1 MLFSGKD
8 LRKLIIPLMFEQLLA
23 VLVGLVDT
31 LMVSQSGEAAVAGV
45 ALVDNINRL
54 IIQVMAA
61 LATGGAVVCSQ
72 YIGKGRDDESRKSG
86 AQLETVLLVFSVIMT
101 AFSVSFTRPLLKV
114 IFGTVEDSVMDC
126 AVLYFMITA
135 LSYPFLGMYN
145 AGAAIFRSVGN
156 SKVSMNISILMNVI
170 NVAGNA
176 LFVFVFKWSVAGVAL
191 STALSR
197 VAAGIV
203 MSVLVCGKT
212 NPVRIDHIKY
222 FVPDWNYIKKILTI
236 GIPSGI
242 ENGMFQIGKLM
253 VVSMVATFGTASTA
267 ANSVGYTV
275 IDFANI
281 PAASMGLALI
291 TVVGQC
297 IGAGEKEQAKMYTKK
312 VLWWSYIGDWACN
325 IPLFFAAGFI
335 AAWFHLSPEATHIT
349 VTILRCFNV
358 VSLFIWPLSFTLSNP
373 LRASGD
379 VKYTMTVS
387 IISMWLFRVGS
398 SYIFGVVLGL
408 GVLGVLML
416 LATLLLCLLE
426 LLRMVLLWR
435 EKERYRSFTPQERI
449 FYKKDKLFWLLALWG
464 MDAALGWETEKT
476 DRALTLRL
484 PAVSE
489 GEYQRICSLLEKT
502 VYGGIMIEPF
512 EERALDRF
520 LYHLTGQDMKKSL
533 GMWLKLRYAC
543 LKTCL
548 KKRK

>member
-1 MLFSGKD
+1 MLFSSKD

-86 AQLETVLLVFSVIMT
+86 AQLETVLLIFSVIMT

-126 AVLYFMITA
+126 AVLYFVITA

-170 NVAGNA
+170 NVAGNC
-176 LFVFVFKWSVAGVAL
+176 LCLYSYLSWSVAGVAL

-203 MSVLVCGKT
+203 MTVLVCGKT
-212 NPVRIDHIKY
+212 NPIRIDHIKY
-222 FVPDWNYIKKILTI
+222 FVPDWIYIKKILTI

-281 PAASMGLALI
+281 PASSMGLALI

-312 VLWWSYIGDWACN
+312 CLNMRISATGYVI
-325 IPLFFAAGFI
+325 
-335 AAWFHLSPEATHIT
+335 FH
-349 VTILRCFNV
+349 
-358 VSLFIWPLSFTLSNP
+358 
-373 LRASGD
+373 
-379 VKYTMTVS
+379 Y
-387 IISMWLFRVGS
+387 S
-398 SYIFGVVLGL
+398 S
-408 GVLGVLML
+408 
-416 LATLLLCLLE
+416 
-426 LLRMVLLWR
+426 
-435 EKERYRSFTPQERI
+435 
-449 FYKKDKLFWLLALWG
+449 
-464 MDAALGWETEKT
+464 
-476 DRALTLRL
+476 
-484 PAVSE
+484 
-489 GEYQRICSLLEKT
+489 
-502 VYGGIMIEPF
+502 
-512 EERALDRF
+512 
-520 LYHLTGQDMKKSL
+520 
-533 GMWLKLRYAC
+533 
-543 LKTCL
+543 
-548 KKRK
+548 

>member
-86 AQLETVLLVFSVIMT
+86 AQLETVLLIFSVIMT
-101 AFSVSFTRPLLKV
+101 AFSVSFTRPLLKM
-114 IFGTVEDSVMDC
+114 IFGTVEESVMDC

-267 ANSVGYTV
+267 ARN
-275 IDFANI
+275 
-281 PAASMGLALI
+281 
-291 TVVGQC
+291 
-297 IGAGEKEQAKMYTKK
+297 
-312 VLWWSYIGDWACN
+312 
-325 IPLFFAAGFI
+325 
-335 AAWFHLSPEATHIT
+335 
-349 VTILRCFNV
+349 
-358 VSLFIWPLSFTLSNP
+358 
-373 LRASGD
+373 
-379 VKYTMTVS
+379 
-387 IISMWLFRVGS
+387 
-398 SYIFGVVLGL
+398 
-408 GVLGVLML
+408 
-416 LATLLLCLLE
+416 
-426 LLRMVLLWR
+426 
-435 EKERYRSFTPQERI
+435 TP
-449 FYKKDKLFWLLALWG
+449 
-464 MDAALGWETEKT
+464 
-476 DRALTLRL
+476 
-484 PAVSE
+484 
-489 GEYQRICSLLEKT
+489 
-502 VYGGIMIEPF
+502 
-512 EERALDRF
+512 
-520 LYHLTGQDMKKSL
+520 
-533 GMWLKLRYAC
+533 
-543 LKTCL
+543 
-548 KKRK
+548 

>member
-1 MLFSGKD
+1 MLFSSKD

-72 YIGKGRDDESRKSG
+72 YIG
-86 AQLETVLLVFSVIMT
+86 IMT

-126 AVLYFMITA
+126 AVLYFVITA

-203 MSVLVCGKT
+203 MTVLVCGKT
-212 NPVRIDHIKY
+212 NPIRIDHIKY
-222 FVPDWNYIKKILTI
+222 FVPDWIYIKKILTI

-281 PAASMGLALI
+281 PASSMGLALI

-312 VLWWSYIGDWACN
+312 VLKCAYFGDWICN
-325 IPLFFAAGFI
+325 IPLFFLAPFI
-335 AAWFHLSPEATHIT
+335 ASWFNLSGEATQIT
-349 VTILRCFNV
+349 VMILRCFNV

-373 LRASGD
+373 LRAAGD
-379 VKYTMTVS
+379 VKFTMTAS

-398 SYIFGVVLGL
+398 SYVLGVML
-408 GVLGVLML
+408 GMGVLGVWIGMFIDW
-416 LATLLLCLLE
+416 AA
-426 LLRMVLLWR
+426 
-435 EKERYRSFTPQERI
+435 RSVCFVAR
-449 FYKKDKLFWLLALWG
+449 F
-464 MDAALGWETEKT
+464 
-476 DRALTLRL
+476 
-484 PAVSE
+484 VS
-489 GEYQRICSLLEKT
+489 GR
-502 VYGGIMIEPF
+502 
-512 EERALDRF
+512 
-520 LYHLTGQDMKKSL
+520 
-533 GMWLKLRYAC
+533 WLKRGSLA
-543 LKTCL
+543 
-548 KKRK
+548 

>member
-8 LRKLIIPLMFEQLLA
+8 LRKLIVPLMFEQLLA

-86 AQLETVLLVFSVIMT
+86 AQLETVLLIFSVIMT

-126 AVLYFMITA
+126 AVLYFVITA

-156 SKVSMNISILMNVI
+156 SKVS
-170 NVAGNA
+170 
-176 LFVFVFKWSVAGVAL
+176 VAGVAL

-203 MSVLVCGKT
+203 MTVLVCGKT
-212 NPVRIDHIKY
+212 NPIRIDHIKY
-222 FVPDWNYIKKILTI
+222 FVPDWIYIKKILTI

-281 PAASMGLALI
+281 PASSMGLALI

-312 VLWWSYIGDWACN
+312 VLKCAYFGDWICN
-325 IPLFFAAGFI
+325 IPLFFLAPFI
-335 AAWFHLSPEATHIT
+335 ASWFNLSGEATQIT
-349 VTILRCFNV
+349 VMILRCFNV

-373 LRASGD
+373 LRAAGD
-379 VKYTMTVS
+379 VKFTMTAS

-398 SYIFGVVLGL
+398 SYVLGVML
-408 GVLGVLML
+408 GMGVLGVWIGMFIDW
-416 LATLLLCLLE
+416 AA
-426 LLRMVLLWR
+426 
-435 EKERYRSFTPQERI
+435 RSVCFVAR
-449 FYKKDKLFWLLALWG
+449 F
-464 MDAALGWETEKT
+464 
-476 DRALTLRL
+476 
-484 PAVSE
+484 VS
-489 GEYQRICSLLEKT
+489 GR
-502 VYGGIMIEPF
+502 
-512 EERALDRF
+512 
-520 LYHLTGQDMKKSL
+520 
-533 GMWLKLRYAC
+533 WLKRGSLA
-543 LKTCL
+543 
-548 KKRK
+548 